1 VWLPEEERDAWLD
14 KVRGLAERNPG
25 MDFAPVVFEGN
36 APADITANQLLA
48 KVLAAESAKS
58 PGVARAWL
66 GAPNSIKGPTEV
78 AFQRQS
84 GNNLL
89 IVGQRDEA
97 ALTMLGNALL
107 ALAAQYP
114 AGAARFV
121 FIHNATPDSADSEF
135 IERIVEACAQDVTVA
150 TPLNV
155 ADVLNDLSEELKQ
168 REAAPG
174 GPVFVFI
181 HGLQRFKK
189 LRYEEDY
196 DFAYGDAPAAPKPGA
211 QFAELIAEG
220 SGHGIHLLA
229 SVDTF
234 NSVNRFMSR
243 KALGEFEM
251 RVLFQMS
258 ANDSASLIDSPKA
271 GALGLHR
278 ALFYNEHEGT
288 LETFRPYAMPDA
300 GWLERMATARPTLA
314 ARR

>member
-1 VWLPEEERDAWLD
+1 MVAFRPFVED
-14 KVRGLAERNPG
+14 KKLRIL
-25 MDFAPVVFEGN
+25 
-36 APADITANQLLA
+36 
-48 KVLAAESAKS
+48 
-58 PGVARAWL
+58 GVA
-66 GAPNSIKGPTEV
+66 APT
-78 AFQRQS
+78 
-84 GNNLL
+84 
-89 IVGQRDEA
+89 RDE
-97 ALTMLGNALL
+97 NI
-107 ALAAQYP
+107 
-114 AGAARFV
+114 AGV
-121 FIHNATPDSADSEF
+121 PT
-135 IERIVEACAQDVTVA
+135 
-150 TPLNV
+150 
-155 ADVLNDLSEELKQ
+155 
-168 REAAPG
+168 
-174 GPVFVFI
+174 FVFI

-189 LRYEEDY
+189 LRHEDDY
-196 DFAYGDAPAAPKPGA
+196 DFAYGDAAAAPKPGA

-300 GWLERMATARPTLA
+300 GWLRAISASRAGRSRTGRGLVLDAVQPPA
-314 ARR
+314 